1 MLTMIHWN
9 IATVRQM
16 CVVAFL
22 FAAVR
27 AMPASNDIASRTHAF
42 ITAHE
47 AKVRPLE
54 RQAALAWW
62 NANISGKDEDFKAK
76 EEAQNQLDEALAD
89 KDGFAELKQIKESK
103 PADALLRREVDVLYL
118 MYLEK
123 QVDPEL
129 LKKITAKAN
138 AIEKAFNVYRA
149 KVDGQE
155 MTDSEVRKV
164 LKESKDSAQRKKVW
178 ESSKGVGA
186 VVETDLKDLVALRNE
201 AARKLG
207 FKDYHVMQLFLNEQD
222 QAQVLKL
229 FDDLDRLTREPFR
242 EAKAEIDSKLAQ
254 NCRLAVVD
262 LRPWHYQDPFFQEAQ
277 AVFDVNL
284 DSVYKDAD
292 ILKLCREYYAGMDLP
307 IHDVIARSDL
317 YEKPGKSP
325 HAFCTDIDREGD
337 VRVLGNIVPNHYW
350 MGTMLH
356 ELGHAVYSSKN
367 IPRTVP
373 YVLRTEA
380 HILSTEGVAMMFE
393 RAANSADWLQKM
405 GVRVADAKGFNEAGA
420 KMLRN
425 RLLIFSRWC
434 QVMFRFEKEMYNHP
448 SQDLNNLWWDLVE
461 KYQMVKRPEDRNAPD
476 YASKIHV
483 VSAPAYY
490 HNYML
495 GELFASQV
503 HHTIAREVLKSSPD
517 KALYVGRLEVGD
529 FMKKRVFVPGKTR
542 SWNELTK
549 FATGEELNPKAFA
562 ADFRGN

>member
-1 MLTMIHWN
+1 MSAEIN
-9 IATVRQM
+9 VSSQARDFIA
-16 CVVAFL
+16 
-22 FAAVR
+22 
-27 AMPASNDIASRTHAF
+27 
-42 ITAHE
+42 AHE

-54 RQAALAWW
+54 KKSDLAWW
-62 NANISGKDEDFKAK
+62 NANLSGKDEDFKAK

-89 KDGFAELKQIKESK
+89 KDRFAELKRIKEGQLSD
-103 PADALLRREVDVLYL
+103 PLLRRQIDVLYL

-129 LKKITAKAN
+129 LKKMTAKAN

-149 KVDGQE
+149 KVDGKE

-178 ESSKGVGA
+178 EASKGVGA
-186 VVETDLKDLVALRNE
+186 LVENDLKDLVALRNE

-229 FDDLDRLTREPFR
+229 FDELDQLTREPFR
-242 EAKAEIDSKLAQ
+242 KAKTEIDQRLAQ
-254 NCRLAVVD
+254 NSAINVSG

-277 AVFDVNL
+277 AVFAVNL
-284 DSVYKDAD
+284 DSVYQGAD
-292 ILKLCREYYAGMDLP
+292 ILKLCREYYDGIGLP
-307 IHDVIARSDL
+307 IEDVIARSDL
-317 YEKPGKSP
+317 YEKAGKSP

-337 VRVLGNIVPNHYW
+337 VRVLANIVPNHYW

-367 IPRTVP
+367 IPHGVP

-393 RAANSADWLQKM
+393 RAANSADWLLQM
-405 GVRVADAKGFNEAGA
+405 GVNVADAKGFNEAGA
-420 KMLRN
+420 QMLRN

-434 QVMFRFEKEMYNHP
+434 QVMFRFEKEMYAHP
-448 SQDLNNLWWDLVE
+448 SQDLNTLWWDLVE
-461 KYQMVKRPEDRNAPD
+461 EYQIVKRPEGRNAPD

-503 HHTIAREVLKSSPD
+503 HHAIAREVLKSSPD
-517 KALYVGRLEVGD
+517 KALYVGRREVGD
-529 FMKKRVFVPGKTR
+529 FMKTRVFTPGKTR
-542 SWNELTK
+542 SWNDLTK
-549 FATGEELNPKAFA
+549 FATGEELNAKAFA